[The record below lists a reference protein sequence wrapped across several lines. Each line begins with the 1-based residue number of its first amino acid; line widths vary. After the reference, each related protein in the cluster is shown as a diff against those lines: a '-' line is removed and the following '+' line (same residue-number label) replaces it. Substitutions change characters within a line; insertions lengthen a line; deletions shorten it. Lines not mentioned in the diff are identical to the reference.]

1 MRKLLLAMTLPFC
14 VSGCVSGTPSSA
26 DALCGGTRSARA
38 DLASALAVSPDDA
51 AVVAGAR
58 LIGLIDAGCKG

>member
-1 MRKLLLAMTLPFC
+1 MQKLLLAMTLPFC
-14 VSGCVSGTPSSA
+14 VSGCVSGTPTSGEA
-26 DALCGGTRSARA
+26 ICGQTRAARA

-58 LIGLIDAGCKG
+58 LIGLMDAGCKG